1 MLLVSTNLCYLILLG
16 EEQQRG
22 RDEHGERWEDK
33 RVSRDAT
40 GLFDY
45 DNDNECDYD
54 NEYHGD
60 YGENNDN
67 IMSGR

>member
-22 RDEHGERWEDK
+22 GDEHGERWEDK
-33 RVSRDAT
+33 RVPRDAT

-45 DNDNECDYD
+45 DNEYDLDY
-54 NEYHGD
+54 GD
-60 YGENNDN
+60 YGDYGDDNDN

>member
-1 MLLVSTNLCYLILLG
+1 MILLG

-33 RVSRDAT
+33 RVSRDTT

-45 DNDNECDYD
+45 DNECDF
-54 NEYHGD
+54 D
-60 YGENNDN
+60 YGDDNDE